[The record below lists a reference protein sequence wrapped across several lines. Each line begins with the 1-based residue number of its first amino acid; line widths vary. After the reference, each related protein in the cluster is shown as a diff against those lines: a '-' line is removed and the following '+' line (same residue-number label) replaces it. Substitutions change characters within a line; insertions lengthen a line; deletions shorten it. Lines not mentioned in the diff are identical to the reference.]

1 MLMVRALLSRQFFFR
16 RMCAMVAKT
25 TTERIVLETE
35 SRTGSGRLNTG
46 RLRAEGKLPAIIYG
60 LKGQSTSVSIDAAS
74 AERAVHSG
82 AHLLDL
88 KLNGQIE
95 HVLIQDVQY
104 DHLNKDILHV
114 DFLRIDPHKKVHV
127 RLPVE
132 FKGVAK
138 GAKEGGVLDVQ
149 HSELEVETL
158 PLEIPDSLRVNI
170 DDLEL
175 NAAIHA
181 RDVALP
187 PGMKLLTPGE
197 QIVCQVKLPKT
208 VDTTA
213 EATPGPTEPEVIG
226 KKPDEA
232 AADAAAA
239 PAAAAGGKPAG
250 GKK

>member
-1 MLMVRALLSRQFFFR
+1 M
-16 RMCAMVAKT
+16 AKT
-25 TTERIVLETE
+25 ISERIVLETE
-35 SRTGSGRLNTG
+35 SRTASGRLGTD
-46 RLRAEGKLPAIIYG
+46 RLRAEGRLPAVIYG
-60 LKGQSTSVSIDAAS
+60 IKGQSTSVSIDAAL

-104 DHLNKDILHV
+104 DHLNKNILHV
-114 DFLRIDPHKKVHV
+114 DFLRIDPTKKVHV
-127 RLPVE
+127 RLPLE

-138 GAKEGGVLDVQ
+138 GSKEGGVLDVQ
-149 HSELEVETL
+149 HAELEVETL

-170 DDLEL
+170 DDMEL

-181 RDVALP
+181 RDIALP
-187 PGMKLLTPGE
+187 PGMRLLTPGE
-197 QIVCQVKLPKT
+197 QIVCQVKLPKA

-213 EATPGPTEPEVIG
+213 DATPGPTEPEVIG
-226 KKPDEA
+226 KKVEEA
-232 AADAAAA
+232 VAGTAAAAA
-239 PAAAAGGKPAG
+239 PGAAGSKPAG

>member
-1 MLMVRALLSRQFFFR
+1 
-16 RMCAMVAKT
+16 MVAKT
-25 TTERIVLETE
+25 INERIVLETQPRVE
-35 SRTGSGRLNTG
+35 AGRMHSQ
-46 RLRAEGKLPAIIYG
+46 RLRAEGKLPAIVYG
-60 LKGQSTSVSIDAAS
+60 LQGASTSISVDAAA

-88 KLNGQIE
+88 KLGGQVE

-104 DHLNKDILHV
+104 DHLHKDIVHV

-127 RLPVE
+127 RIAIE

-138 GAKEGGVLDVQ
+138 GTKEGGVLDIQ
-149 HSELEVETL
+149 HAELEVETL
-158 PLEIPDSLRVNI
+158 PLEIPDSLRVTI

-175 NAAIHA
+175 NGVIHA

-187 PGMKLLTPGE
+187 AGLRLITPGE
-197 QIVCQVKLPKT
+197 QIVCQVKLPKVVEAAAET
-208 VDTTA
+208 V
-213 EATPGPTEPEVIG
+213 PGPTEPEVIG

-232 AADAAAA
+232 AAAAAA
-239 PAAAAGGKPAG
+239 PAAGGKAAAPSAAGAKPAG